1 MNATPT
7 LPEVTAMSRNVL
19 IATAS
24 KHGST
29 FDIADEIARA
39 LTRRGFHVTDTAAS
53 DVTGIDQY
61 EAVIVGSAVYAG
73 RWMPEAL
80 AFITR
85 HAAELASRPVWLFS
99 SGPIGDPPQPEGD
112 PTGIPDMVERTRA
125 LDHRVFAGKL
135 DPDRLGLGE
144 KVIVGMLRAPRGDFR
159 DFPAVAAWADDIADQ
174 LKAAIIAV

>member
-1 MNATPT
+1 MT
-7 LPEVTAMSRNVL
+7 RNVL

-29 FDIADEIARA
+29 YDIADEIARA
-39 LTRRGFHVTDTAAS
+39 LTRHGLDVVDEPA
-53 DVTGIDQY
+53 DEVTGIDRFD
-61 EAVIVGSAVYAG
+61 AVIIGSAVYAG

-80 AFITR
+80 AFVTR

-99 SGPIGDPPQPEGD
+99 SGPIGDPPQPEGE
-112 PTGIPDMVERTRA
+112 PAGLPEMVERTGARG
-125 LDHRVFAGKL
+125 HRVFPGKL

-159 DFPAVAAWADDIADQ
+159 DFPAVAAWADEIADA
-174 LKAAIIAV
+174 LGSRAAAVTPVGPVAPVA